1 MSKPTPGPWRASH
14 DSHGRFQ
21 LIADGIP
28 LDPERD
34 GAQPGEGAANAALIA
49 AAPDLLAA
57 LEQLVAWVDDSDE
70 SHTTVPP
77 ACQKFG
83 VVPVEFQAVTEARAA
98 INKAGGAK

>member
-57 LEQLVAWVDDSDE
+57 LVDLVDDVVSGEFYESRLVA
-70 SHTTVPP
+70 
-77 ACQKFG
+77 AQ
-83 VVPVEFQAVTEARAA
+83 EAIA
-98 INKAGGAK
+98 KAGGAK